1 MTIQIA
7 FIGTCQTVSL
17 CYFLQQCLI
26 NNEDYNIQWVCYDK
40 SFLQHL
46 TEWSDKCT
54 NKILDEDEGI
64 QYVKKCD
71 YIIYHPIQASKSKFF
86 YTENLLILKNPECR
100 MISLQRIH
108 IDYYNDAEN
117 YHLYLE
123 SVQETKRR
131 EQLNNVD
138 ILVSYIFENNKL
150 DIPLLLT
157 PNHPTTYVFLEMLL
171 QICLGIGIPY
181 VTNDQFM
188 HFMTDMNYM
197 ELPMP

>member
-1 MTIQIA
+1 MTINIA
-7 FIGTCQTVSL
+7 FIGTCQSVSL

-26 NNEDYNIQWVCYDK
+26 NNTQYNIQWVCYDK

-54 NKILDEDEGI
+54 NKILDEEEGI
-64 QYVKKCD
+64 QYVKNCD
-71 YIIYHPIQASKSKFF
+71 YIIYHPIQASKSAFF
-86 YTENLLILKNPECR
+86 YTENLSILKNPECR
-100 MISLQRIH
+100 MMSLQRIH
-108 IDYYNDAEN
+108 IDYYNDPVN

-123 SVQETKRR
+123 SIQETKRR

-171 QICLGIGIPY
+171 QICHLIPVPY

-188 HFMTDMNYM
+188 HYMTNMNYM